1 MGVLD
6 KPHSPKEIIMK
17 YCPRCKIEIDK
28 KYCKECIFHIK
39 QRDNIRKYICN
50 YNNWFPGLKKED
62 K

>member
-1 MGVLD
+1 
-6 KPHSPKEIIMK
+6 MK